1 MAVRK
6 IYRELFSCSVD
17 EDVASSPALQ
27 EPLKKMLLGLVS
39 SYRYAGEHVDM
50 DVAKL
55 EVAQLSEA
63 IREKR
68 LHGDEVARIISSAR
82 SKPQLRATFQQYKDD
97 QGTDIVELS
106 R

>member
-1 MAVRK
+1 
-6 IYRELFSCSVD
+6 
-17 EDVASSPALQ
+17 
-27 EPLKKMLLGLVS
+27 MLLRLVS

-55 EVAQLSEA
+55 EAAQLSEA

-68 LHGDEVARIISSAR
+68 LHGDEVARIISTR

-97 QGTDIVELS
+97 QGTDIVEVRSDLQACVLVHMLS
-106 R
+106 GFSCSPFVFVH